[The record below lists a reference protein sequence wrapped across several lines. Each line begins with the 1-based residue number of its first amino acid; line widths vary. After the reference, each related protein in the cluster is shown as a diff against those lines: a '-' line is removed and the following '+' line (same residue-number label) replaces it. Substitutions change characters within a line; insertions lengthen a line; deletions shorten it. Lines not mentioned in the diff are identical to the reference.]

1 MKNATHNNPW
11 KTKSVRQVYDN
22 PWIELS
28 HREVITPGGHDGIY
42 GVVHFKNIAIG
53 ILPLDEENNTWIVGQ
68 YRYPIDRY
76 TWEIP
81 EGGGPIE
88 ESILASAQREL
99 LEETG
104 IIASDWQEIQ
114 TMFLSNSATD
124 EYAVLYVAR
133 GLTFAEAQPDE
144 DEDITIRKLPFE
156 ELYEM
161 VLSGEID
168 DSLSVTAVLKAKL
181 LMKEGKL

>member
-1 MKNATHNNPW
+1 MKKDSSINPW
-11 KTKSVRQVYDN
+11 KTKSVKQVYDN

-28 HREVITPGGHDGIY
+28 HREVLTPGGHNGIY
-42 GVVHFKNIAIG
+42 GVVRFKNFAIG

-68 YRYPIDRY
+68 FRYPIDRY

-81 EGGGPIE
+81 EGGGALQTPV
-88 ESILASAQREL
+88 LDSAKREL
-99 LEETG
+99 VEETG
-104 IIASDWQEIQ
+104 IMAEEWTQIQ

-133 GLTFAEAQPDE
+133 KLSFTEARPDE
-144 DEDITIRKLPFE
+144 DEDIVVRKLPFE
-156 ELYEM
+156 ELYQM
-161 VLSGEID
+161 VLSGEVD

-181 LMKEGKL
+181 LMNEGKL

>member
-1 MKNATHNNPW
+1 MKKVPNNSPW
-11 KTKSVRQVYDN
+11 KTKSVKQVYEN
-22 PWIELS
+22 PWIEIT
-28 HREVITPGGHDGIY
+28 HREVITPGSNDGIY
-42 GVVHFKNIAIG
+42 GVVHFKNVAIG

-81 EGGGPIE
+81 EGGGPLME
-88 ESILASAQREL
+88 PVLSSAKREL

-104 IIASDWQEIQ
+104 IIAEEWTEMQS
-114 TMFLSNSATD
+114 MFLSNSATD

-133 GLTFAEAQPDE
+133 KLTFTEARPDE
-144 DEDITIRKLPFE
+144 DEAITIRKLPFE
-156 ELYEM
+156 GLYEM
-161 VLSGEID
+161 VLNGEVD

-181 LMKEGKL
+181 LMNEGKL